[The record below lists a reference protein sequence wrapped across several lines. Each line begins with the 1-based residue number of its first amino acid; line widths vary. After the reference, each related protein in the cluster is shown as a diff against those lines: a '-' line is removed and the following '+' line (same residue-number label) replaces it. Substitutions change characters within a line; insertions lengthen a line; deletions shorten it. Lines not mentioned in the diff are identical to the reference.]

1 MASSKSIPGGDAGSS
16 GDILNDFLLLDD
28 LLTAVS
34 TKYFAAQRLWH
45 FVTHRQYR
53 YEINRLLALA

>member
-1 MASSKSIPGGDAGSS
+1 MASSKSIPGGDAGSW
-16 GDILNDFLLLDD
+16 GDILLLDD

-45 FVTHRQYR
+45 FVTHRQYW